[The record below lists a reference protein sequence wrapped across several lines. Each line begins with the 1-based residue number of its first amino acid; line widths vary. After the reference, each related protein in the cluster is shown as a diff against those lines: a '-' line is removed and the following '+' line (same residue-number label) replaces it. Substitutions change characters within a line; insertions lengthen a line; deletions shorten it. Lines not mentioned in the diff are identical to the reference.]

1 MKKVTLG
8 TTGLQVAP
16 INFGGNVFG
25 WTLNEKESFDILDAF
40 VAAGFNFIDTADT
53 YSFWVPGN
61 TGGES
66 EAIIGKWMKERG
78 NRKDMVI
85 ATKVGFQN
93 NERPADISGKNIIK
107 TAEESLLRL
116 QTDYIDLYYTHIDD
130 GKTPVEET
138 LEAHAQLVKEGKVR
152 HIGAS
157 NLSVENLVSSME
169 YSKKQGIPAYEVYQ
183 PHYNLIERSEFETKY
198 APLIDQYNLSVLPY
212 YSLASGFLTGK
223 YRSADDLGKSPRGG
237 GANKYLN
244 EKGLGILSAL
254 DQVSAKHDTK
264 PATIALAWLLSQ
276 PHVVAPI
283 VSATSKEQ
291 LAVLTDAPNVVLDSS
306 DLEILDKASAY

>member
-61 TGGES
+61 TSGES
-66 EAIIGKWMKERG
+66 EAIIGKWLKLRG
-78 NRKDMVI
+78 NRQDMVL

-93 NERPADISGKNIIK
+93 NERPADISKQNIIK
-107 TAEESLLRL
+107 TVDESLLRL

-130 GKTPVEET
+130 GKTPIEET
-138 LEAHAQLVKEGKVR
+138 MDAHAQLVKEGKVR

-157 NLSVENLVSSME
+157 NLSVENLVSSLE

-183 PHYNLIERSEFETKY
+183 PHYNLIERSQFETTY
-198 APLIDQYNLSVLPY
+198 APIISKYNLSVLPY

-223 YRSADDLGKSPRGG
+223 YRSTDDLGKSPRGG
-237 GANKYLN
+237 GATQYLN

-254 DQVSAKHDTK
+254 DTVSAKHDTQ

-276 PHVVAPI
+276 PQVVAPI
-283 VSATSKEQ
+283 VSATSKQQ
-291 LAVLTDAPNVVLDSS
+291 LAVLTEAPNINLDSS
-306 DLEILDKASAY
+306 DLEVLNQASAY